1 MVFVFFLGGDLNM
14 YLHRKLENPEL
25 IDLLVIHTNRL
36 TQIMIYG
43 ETYVGEYEICKR
55 TIELV
60 QSEII
65 SRHPDLIKPAF
76 INGKFNNYSSHK
88 QRQ

>member
-1 MVFVFFLGGDLNM
+1 M
-14 YLHRKLENPEL
+14 YLHRKLENREL

-65 SRHPDLIKPAF
+65 SRKQYLVKPLF
-76 INGKFNNYSSHK
+76 ISGKLDNFSVQK

>member
-1 MVFVFFLGGDLNM
+1 LHGVCFCEYIIM
-14 YLHRKLENPEL
+14 YLHRKLEYPEL

-36 TQIMIYG
+36 TQIMVYG

-60 QSEII
+60 QNEII
-65 SRHPDLIKPAF
+65 FRQPYLMKPAF
-76 INGKFNNYSSHK
+76 ISGKFDIFLSHK
-88 QRQ
+88 QKQ

>member
-1 MVFVFFLGGDLNM
+1 M

-60 QSEII
+60 QQEII
-65 SRHPDLIKPAF
+65 SRQPYLLKPVF
-76 INGKFNNYSSHK
+76 INGRSNNHSSHR
-88 QRQ
+88 QR

>member
-1 MVFVFFLGGDLNM
+1 M
-14 YLHRKLENPEL
+14 YLHRKLEYPEL

-55 TIELV
+55 TIGLV
-60 QSEII
+60 QSEIL
-65 SRHPDLIKPAF
+65 SRQPYLIKPAF
-76 INGKFNNYSSHK
+76 IKEKFDRSSP
-88 QRQ
+88 

>member
-1 MVFVFFLGGDLNM
+1 M
-14 YLHRKLENPEL
+14 YLHRKLENLEL

-65 SRHPDLIKPAF
+65 SRPPYLMKPVF
-76 INGKFNNYSSHK
+76 INGKFDNFSAQK
-88 QRQ
+88 QRK